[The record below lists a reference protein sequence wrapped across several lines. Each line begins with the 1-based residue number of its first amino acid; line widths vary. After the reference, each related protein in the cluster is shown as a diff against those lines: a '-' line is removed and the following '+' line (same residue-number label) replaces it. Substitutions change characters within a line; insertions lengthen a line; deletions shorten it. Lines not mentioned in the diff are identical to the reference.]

1 MKVDPNERE
10 PREVYRFMIGSIHP
24 RPIAWVS
31 TVSPDGEA
39 NLAPFSF
46 FMGVCANPPTVAFSP
61 VNRRDG
67 SKKDTV
73 RNIEANREFVVNVVS
88 FAQAEAMNATSID
101 LPYRQSE
108 FDYAGLTPIDSERIA
123 PPRVKEAAVQME
135 CVLDRIVHVGDGA
148 GAANLIL
155 GRIVLMHVDD
165 GVLGEDGL
173 IDPAK
178 LDTVGR
184 MGGIAYT
191 RTTERFEFER
201 PVYKA

>member
-1 MKVDPNERE
+1 M
-10 PREVYRFMIGSIHP
+10 
-24 RPIAWVS
+24 
-31 TVSPDGEA
+31 
-39 NLAPFSF
+39 
-46 FMGVCANPPTVAFSP
+46 
-61 VNRRDG
+61 
-67 SKKDTV
+67 
-73 RNIEANREFVVNVVS
+73 
-88 FAQAEAMNATSID
+88 
-101 LPYRQSE
+101 
-108 FDYAGLTPIDSERIA
+108 
-123 PPRVKEAAVQME
+123 
-135 CVLDRIVHVGDGA
+135 LDRIVHVGDGA

-165 GVLGEDGL
+165 DVLGEDGL